1 MYESDN
7 QRNGILGK
15 DNLQV
20 MFKVMRQDE
29 VT

>member
-7 QRNGILGK
+7 QSSGILGK
-15 DNLQV
+15 YNLQV